1 MATLPRCPPA
11 PRATAAAPGE
21 TGLSVPRQMA
31 TGNSRARWRA
41 GRTAPW
47 APRGAAAAGQTPA
60 ANMGRSPLC
69 GVGSRGSGATGK
81 PAPLANGQSACL
93 LPRGAATRPVLPAA
107 PDGQPVGRE
116 KRPGGQG
123 GKAPSLQARPAQAV
137 PHRPLR
143 TCRCPATHRTW
154 LRCLPDGGVGPGREG
169 PPRRSARGRPTP
181 RFRHGKA
188 TARAAAAAGPY
199 GGAAKLPAAAPA
211 ANRIPRADAGA
222 EALRVEPA
230 QVADGSAGPAGLAEA
245 GVRAVS
251 EREGAARAEAPPR
264 APAAQLASALAVAPA
279 GRAEILLDPEELG
292 RVRLTL
298 VTSPEGVSVA
308 VLAERPETLDLLRR
322 GADGLADEF
331 RALGFR
337 EIGFSFGHAGAGHR
351 EPGGGEAAPLP
362 GPPAP
367 PPGEGVAVSAEVP
380 PAASPAGGGGLDLR
394 W

>member
-1 MATLPRCPPA
+1 MQV
-11 PRATAAAPGE
+11 PGN
-21 TGLSVPRQMA
+21 TPNVASV
-31 TGNSRARWRA
+31 
-41 GRTAPW
+41 
-47 APRGAAAAGQTPA
+47 
-60 ANMGRSPLC
+60 
-69 GVGSRGSGATGK
+69 
-81 PAPLANGQSACL
+81 
-93 LPRGAATRPVLPAA
+93 
-107 PDGQPVGRE
+107 
-116 KRPGGQG
+116 
-123 GKAPSLQARPAQAV
+123 
-137 PHRPLR
+137 
-143 TCRCPATHRTW
+143 
-154 LRCLPDGGVGPGREG
+154 LPDGGVGPGREG
-169 PPRRSARGRPTP
+169 PPGGVPGASDPALPARQG
-181 RFRHGKA
+181 